1 MEPLEANTQV
11 FIVRVWLEPRSNP
24 DAPPEWRGVI
34 EHAPTRERRY
44 IKDLNDLADFV
55 AVYLA
60 QMGVKVKRGSWL
72 RRPRR

>member
-11 FIVRVWLEPRSNP
+11 FIVRVWLEPRSSP

-44 IKDLNDLADFV
+44 IKDLNDLSAFI
-55 AVYLA
+55 AVYLEH
-60 QMGVKVKRGSWL
+60 MGVKIKRGSWL

>member
-11 FIVRVWLEPRSNP
+11 FIVRVWLEPRNDP

-44 IKDLNDLADFV
+44 LKDLNDLADFV
-55 AVYLA
+55 AVYLEH
-60 QMGVKVKRGSWL
+60 MGVKVKRGSWL
-72 RRPRR
+72 RRPHR